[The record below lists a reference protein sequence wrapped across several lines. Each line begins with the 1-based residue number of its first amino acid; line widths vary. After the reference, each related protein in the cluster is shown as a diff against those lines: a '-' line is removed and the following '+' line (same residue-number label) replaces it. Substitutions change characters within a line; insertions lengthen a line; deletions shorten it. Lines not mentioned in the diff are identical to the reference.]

1 MARAGAVVA
10 LSLAL
15 APSIPALA
23 ALGLLAPATA
33 LADASSASPT
43 ASPPA
48 GGTGTDPEGPRRRL
62 LFGDTHLHTSYSFDA
77 FLNGNRSADPDT
89 AYRWAKGLPV
99 IHPYHRARVRIE
111 TPLDFLVVADHAEY
125 LGIVR
130 KLYFDVREGPGAEF
144 AARVREAVDGGKGR
158 ELFSGVLPSKST
170 VSPGDTR
177 DPISAE
183 GAPNALPVDPATA
196 QLHVDAWAETT
207 TAADRHNDP
216 GRFTTLIGWEWSSL
230 PSGANLH
237 RVVLTDADGETA
249 RRFLPYGSD
258 QSSRPEDLW
267 SFLERTRRETGAE
280 FVAIPHNS
288 NISKGYMFGEVTLDE
303 SPYTPESAR
312 TRARWEPVVEVTQFK
327 GTSETHPALSPDD
340 PFAGFEIYGAY
351 IQQNEQTYAPQQG
364 DYVRTGLMRGLEIEE
379 RVGVNPYK
387 FGLIG
392 STDSHTGLS
401 TAEEDNF
408 WGKFAFDSTPET
420 KGRFAGGRGVTGWNM
435 GASGLAAVWAEENT
449 RDAIFAAFRRREVYA
464 TTGTRLR
471 VRFFGG
477 WRYAEGD
484 AEVADLAAV
493 GYAKGVPM
501 GGDLAG
507 RPPEKRGLAGLFGG
521 ERAFAPSFLV
531 HAAKD
536 PKGANLDRIQIV
548 KGWIGRDGRAR
559 ERVFD
564 VVWAGPRVP
573 GENGALPPIGSSV
586 DLDRGTYANTIGAP
600 ELAAVWRDPDFD
612 PGRRAFYYVRVLE
625 IPTPRHSLLD
635 GIALQTD
642 PPDEQPPTLQ
652 ERAYTSP
659 IWYTP

>member
-1 MARAGAVVA
+1 MRMLSISSRSKARRGSV
-10 LSLAL
+10 LSSAFLTLATAL
-15 APSIPALA
+15 ASVSVSFAPRADASPNE
-23 ALGLLAPATA
+23 APATA
-33 LADASSASPT
+33 N
-43 ASPPA
+43 PA
-48 GGTGTDPEGPRRRL
+48 RQVY
-62 LFGDTHLHTSYSFDA
+62 FGDTHLHTSYSFDA

-99 IHPYHRARVRIE
+99 IHPYHRARVRIK

-125 LGIVR
+125 LGVIR

-144 AARVREAVDGGKGR
+144 ANRVREAIDSGQGQT
-158 ELFSGVLPSKST
+158 LFTGVLPKAAT
-170 VSPGDTR
+170 IAPGDTQN
-177 DPISAE
+177 PISAA
-183 GAPNALPVDPATA
+183 GAPNALPVDPGAA

-216 GRFTTLIGWEWSSL
+216 GRFTALIGWEWSSL

-237 RVVLTDADGETA
+237 RVVMTSAAGATA

-258 QSSRPEDLW
+258 KSSYPEDLW
-267 SFLERTRRETGAE
+267 KFLERTTEETGAE

-303 SPYTPESAR
+303 SPFTTESAR

-327 GTSETHPALSPDD
+327 GTSETHPSLSPDD
-340 PFAGFEIYGAY
+340 PFADFEIYGGY
-351 IQQNEQTYAPQQG
+351 IQQNRQDYVAQPG
-364 DYVRTGLMRGLEIEE
+364 DYVRTALMRGLEIEE
-379 RVGVNPYK
+379 KVGANPYK

-401 TAEEDNF
+401 SYEEDNF
-408 WGKFAFDSTPET
+408 WGKLAFDSIPENKT
-420 KGRFAGGRGVTGWNM
+420 SFSGGRGITGWNM
-435 GASGLAAVWAEENT
+435 GAGGLAAVWAEENT
-449 RDAIFAAFRRREVYA
+449 RDSIFAAFRRREVYA
-464 TTGTRLR
+464 TTGSRMR

-477 WRYAEGD
+477 WSFD
-484 AEVADLAAV
+484 AKDIEAADLAQV

-507 RPPEKRGLAGLFGG
+507 RPEPKRGLGGLF
-521 ERAFAPSFLV
+521 RANEPVAPTFLV

-536 PKGANLDRIQIV
+536 PKGGNLDRVQIV
-548 KGWIGRDGRAR
+548 KGWIGRDGHAK

-564 VVWAGPRVP
+564 VVWSGHREP
-573 GENGALPPIGSSV
+573 GTDGEIPPVGNTV
-586 DLDRGTYANTIGAP
+586 DLDRGTYTNAIGTR
-600 ELAAVWRDPDFD
+600 ELVAVWTDPDFHSE
-612 PGRRAFYYVRVLE
+612 RRAFYYVRVLE

-635 GIALQTD
+635 GIALQID